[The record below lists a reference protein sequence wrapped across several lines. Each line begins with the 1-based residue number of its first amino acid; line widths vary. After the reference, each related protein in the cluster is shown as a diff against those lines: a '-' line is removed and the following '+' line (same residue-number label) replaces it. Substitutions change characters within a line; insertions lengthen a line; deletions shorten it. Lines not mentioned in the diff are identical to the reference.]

1 MYTWVCM
8 CVTCMVMDGH
18 MYMDAYM
25 CRYTYAYIYIYMY
38 VYIYRC
44 AIYAATVSR
53 ALGIL
58 QLTIMP

>member
-1 MYTWVCM
+1 M